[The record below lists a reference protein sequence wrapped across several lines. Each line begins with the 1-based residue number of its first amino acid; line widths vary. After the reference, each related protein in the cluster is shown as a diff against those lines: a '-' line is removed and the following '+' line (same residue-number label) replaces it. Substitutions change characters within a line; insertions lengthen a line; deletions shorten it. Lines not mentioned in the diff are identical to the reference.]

1 MEVNPKVKSMSMK
14 GEGVGKKCNCQRKI
28 RLVSIKNTVII
39 MATCALSLNFPL
51 LELDL
56 HYPQLPRASFDRKRV
71 IASDEGNG
79 TESL

>member
-1 MEVNPKVKSMSMK
+1 MRESAKNAMAK
-14 GEGVGKKCNCQRKI
+14 RKI
-28 RLVSIKNTVII
+28 SLVSIKNSVII